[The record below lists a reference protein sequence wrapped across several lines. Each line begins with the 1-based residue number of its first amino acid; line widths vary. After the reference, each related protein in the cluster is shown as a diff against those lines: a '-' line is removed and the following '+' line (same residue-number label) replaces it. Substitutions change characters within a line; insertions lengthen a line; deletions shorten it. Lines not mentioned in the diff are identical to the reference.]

1 MECAEIHGVHNG
13 SRRSNKK
20 ALPINDFS
28 FVSLHYEVSFHLS
41 EAFYEEDKSR
51 SRITGKCLEKP
62 GESRK
67 SKV

>member
-28 FVSLHYEVSFHLS
+28 FVTLSCEVSFHLS
-41 EAFYEEDKSR
+41 EAFDVEDKFQR
-51 SRITGKCLEKP
+51 KIAEKC
-62 GESRK
+62 
-67 SKV
+67 